1 MRIVVDAMGGD
12 YAPEVV
18 IQGVQAYLANGPA
31 DLILVGQ
38 EDKVMPLLEKY
49 PLPPDK
55 VQFRHAGQ
63 VIEMDEHPAEAVKA
77 KEDSSMVVGM
87 NLVKS
92 GEADAFMSAGN
103 SGGVLAAALFRLG
116 RIPGIKRPALS
127 TVFPTAKGFTFI
139 LDIGANTDCKAL
151 YLQQFGLMGSIYA
164 ERVLGVPNPKVAI
177 VSNGEEPGKGSILV
191 QEAFELLKASNLN
204 FIGNVEGKDIPAGMA
219 DVVVTDGFTGNV
231 IIKLAEG
238 AAGLMLGIIG
248 EEIRRRKVAML
259 GALLAKPAFRAVKHR
274 LDYAEYGG
282 APLLGVNGIAI
293 VSHGASDAAAIK
305 NAIAMA
311 GECIRHD
318 INGKIMRALQG
329 RGDAELSDDGR
340 RAAARA
346 ATFRK

>member
-18 IQGVQAYLANGPA
+18 IQGVQAYLADGSA
-31 DLILVGQ
+31 DIILVGQ
-38 EDKVMPLLEKY
+38 EERVRPLLEKY
-49 PLPPDK
+49 TLPADK
-55 VQFRHAGQ
+55 VQFRHASQ

-127 TVFPTAKGFTFI
+127 TVFPTQKGFTFI

-151 YLQQFGLMGSIYA
+151 YLQQFGIMGSIYA
-164 ERVLGVPNPKVAI
+164 ERVLGVANPKVGI
-177 VSNGEEPGKGSILV
+177 VSNGEEPGKGSMLV

-282 APLLGVNGIAI
+282 APLLGVDGVVIIA
-293 VSHGASDAAAIK
+293 HGRSNAKAIC
-305 NAIAMA
+305 NAIRVAERA
-311 GECIRHD
+311 V
-318 INGKIMRALQG
+318 NGKIVEQIKQG
-329 RGDAELSDDGR
+329 VSERMGISGEDR
-340 RAAARA
+340 
-346 ATFRK
+346 